1 MQKLPQVKLVKG
13 IYVHIS
19 SMTLFRYSFSTL
31 THLLICPREMKV
43 WVIVPSCC
51 TPLGWST
58 CLLWLCRRG
67 EKLCRCLSP
76 PGGDCMGGGKLIFPL
91 PLLSAAVLLL
101 GCAAL
106 QEPIA
111 LPPHG
116 SQLLNSLYLQQTFK
130 RVVLFWLW
138 FFGFFGFFFFLFC
151 YFARKWDDTFKVCSG
166 NWLCYY
172 MLLFNMAQ
180 QQLHR
185 RLSKLNSMPSLI

>member
-1 MQKLPQVKLVKG
+1 MSTVCSGYHYGCPCMQKLPQVKLVKG
-13 IYVHIS
+13 IYVRIS

-101 GCAAL
+101 GCAAP

-151 YFARKWDDTFKVCSG
+151 YFARK
-166 NWLCYY
+166 
-172 MLLFNMAQ
+172 
-180 QQLHR
+180 
-185 RLSKLNSMPSLI
+185 

>member
-67 EKLCRCLSP
+67 EKQCRCLSP

-101 GCAAL
+101 GCAAP

-138 FFGFFGFFFFLFC
+138 FFFVFFFC